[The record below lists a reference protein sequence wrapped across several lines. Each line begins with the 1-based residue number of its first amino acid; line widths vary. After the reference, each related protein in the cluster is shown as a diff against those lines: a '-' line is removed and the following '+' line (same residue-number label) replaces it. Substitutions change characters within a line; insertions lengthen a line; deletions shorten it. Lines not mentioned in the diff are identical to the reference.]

1 MTFHRQPRVWVLA
14 LATVTAMLAGAALL
28 LHGQMTVSQALPEM
42 AHTPVQLS
50 NGTYLHVQ
58 RYEVS
63 VAEWNLC
70 YASGGCALQLRLGAG
85 FDPFTTPATGLS
97 HVDASSYVKWINE
110 ATGLSFRLPSLSEW
124 EEMARS
130 VSPDKP
136 DPLFTDPALSWAS
149 TYLITGSVPRQ
160 LRKQGSFSITP
171 EGIVDLDGSVW
182 EWTQDC
188 YGGLADGIE
197 TKRCPAFY
205 VGGEHIA
212 VVPYLVRDPA
222 RGGCA
227 VGVPPAHL
235 GFRLV
240 SQTPFQ

>member
-1 MTFHRQPRVWVLA
+1 MTFHCQPLVWVLR
-14 LATVTAMLAGAALL
+14 LTTVTAMLVGAAALL
-28 LHGQMTVSQALPEM
+28 HGPTPLSQPLPQM

-50 NGTYLHVQ
+50 NGAYLHVQ
-58 RYEVS
+58 RYEVT

-70 YASGGCALQLRLGAG
+70 YASGGCAFPLRLGAG
-85 FDPFTTPATGLS
+85 FDPLTTPATGLS
-97 HVDASSYVKWINE
+97 HVDASAYVDWINE

-124 EEMARS
+124 EEIARS
-130 VSPDKP
+130 VSPEKS
-136 DPLFTDPALSWAS
+136 DPLFADPALSWAS
-149 TYLITGSVPRQ
+149 TYLITGSVPRE
-160 LRKQGSFSITP
+160 QGSFSITP

-188 YGGLADGIE
+188 YGGSADGTD

-235 GFRLV
+235 GLRLV
-240 SQTPFQ
+240 SQTSIQ